1 LAATFQFRLA
11 AVLRFRER
19 IKEEKQFELRA
30 VLLEQARLEE
40 ELRSLESRLENVGA
54 ATSAPGD
61 QIYAAFELK
70 FQDDYAQ
77 LLDKLVE
84 QKRAALSAFCETVR
98 QKQQQLAEAARE
110 VKTLELLRQRRA
122 EKFRLWQNAEEQK
135 FIDEIGQRKFTR
147 RGGRQ

>member
-1 LAATFQFRLA
+1 MAATFHFRLA

-40 ELRSLESRLENVGA
+40 EIRSLESRLENVGA
-54 ATSAPGD
+54 AASAPAG

-77 LLDKLVE
+77 LLDTCIE
-84 QKRAALSAFCETVR
+84 QKRAALNAFRETVR
-98 QKQQQLAEAARE
+98 QKQQEVAEAARE

>member
-1 LAATFQFRLA
+1 MAATFQFRLA

-54 ATSAPGD
+54 AASAPGD

-84 QKRAALSAFCETVR
+84 QRRAALSAFCETVR

>member
-1 LAATFQFRLA
+1 
-11 AVLRFRER
+11 LRFRER
-19 IKEEKQFELRA
+19 IKEEKQFELHA

-40 ELRSLESRLENVGA
+40 EIRSLESRLENVGVA
-54 ATSAPGD
+54 ASTPAG
-61 QIYAAFELK
+61 QTYAAFELK

-77 LLDKLVE
+77 LLDKLIE
-84 QKRAALSAFCETVR
+84 QKRAALNAFRETVR
-98 QKQQQLAEAARE
+98 QKQQEVAEAARE

>member
-1 LAATFQFRLA
+1 MAATFQFRLA

-84 QKRAALSAFCETVR
+84 QRRAALSAFCETVR